1 MEVHGPPPPLSPPPS
16 PLQPT
21 LDPTPALRQ
30 VASKLVGNE
39 MKARRIGYIPADE
52 GVEGLGL
59 LTLPADLEQYIA
71 QVGGTPA
78 VQ

>member
-1 MEVHGPPPPLSPPPS
+1 
-16 PLQPT
+16 
-21 LDPTPALRQ
+21 
-30 VASKLVGNE
+30 VGNE